1 MEYFALYIVKT
12 SLTSLGLQSLKKIS
26 SGSIGILENKD
37 LCFANG
43 VSWHNIKKSDGHR
56 VLIEKNRD
64 KDECGKFFF

>member
-43 VSWHNIKKSDGHR
+43 VSWNNIKKSDGHR
-56 VLIEKNRD
+56 LLIQQNRD
-64 KDECGKFFF
+64 EQQCSKC